1 MGEKIIEGEGAGNFA
16 DGEDALKKFDA
27 DKRDEELTVGEI
39 NIDVFRTAFKLRT
52 KFFEPVF
59 REHDGD
65 DMKMTGEQALNH
77 LVAFGY
83 KNALRGMLRRAAHR
97 AIRFKLRGFK

>member
-1 MGEKIIEGEGAGNFA
+1 MGEKIIKREGAGNFA
-16 DGEDALKKFDA
+16 DGEDTLKEFDA
-27 DKRDEELTVGEI
+27 DKRDEKLAVGEI
-39 NIDVFRTAFKLRT
+39 NLDVFRTAFELRT

-83 KNALRGMLRRAAHR
+83 KNALRGMIRRTAHR
-97 AIRFKLRGFK
+97 AIRFEFGGLK